1 MKKVIFATQNLGK
14 IKEIQSMLD
23 NLEVVT
29 MAQAGFNIDIKET
42 GDTFVQNAIIKAE
55 TLAKFTDV
63 AVIADDSG
71 LEIDFLNKQPGV
83 HSARYLGKETPYG
96 EKNIKILEQ
105 LHGVE
110 KSKRTARFVCA
121 MAVAKKGL
129 PTRTVSATLEGFIG
143 YEAKGDNGF
152 GYDPIFYIE
161 DEVSLAMLSQ
171 EQKNAISHRGQAL
184 QLIANEIM
192 DFL

>member
-83 HSARYLGKETPYG
+83 HSARYLGKETPYS